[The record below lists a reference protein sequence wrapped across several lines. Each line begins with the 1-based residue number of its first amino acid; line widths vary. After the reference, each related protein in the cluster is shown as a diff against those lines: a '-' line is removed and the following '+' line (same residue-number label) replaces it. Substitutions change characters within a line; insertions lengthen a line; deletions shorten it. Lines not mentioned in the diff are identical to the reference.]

1 MRFEDVVYE
10 MAVPAKK
17 LDIIIWLL
25 TGGKKGKL
33 FVRESKTF
41 KKWYPDHVNCRCTSA
56 PIIEE
61 DRF

>member
-25 TGGKKGKL
+25 TGG
-33 FVRESKTF
+33 
-41 KKWYPDHVNCRCTSA
+41 
-56 PIIEE
+56 
-61 DRF
+61 